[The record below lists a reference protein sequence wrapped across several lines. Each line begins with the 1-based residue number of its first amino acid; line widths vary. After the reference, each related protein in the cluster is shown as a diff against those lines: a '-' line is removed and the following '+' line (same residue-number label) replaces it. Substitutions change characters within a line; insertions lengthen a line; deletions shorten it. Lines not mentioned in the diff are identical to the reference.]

1 MSARWTWK
9 LDQQIPSR
17 TSAAEAIVDALL
29 AQLEQ
34 EQWDSHDLFGVH
46 LAVEEALV
54 NAIIHGNKEDPS
66 KSVHVRLKANHQRLR
81 VEITDQGSGFN
92 PSQVPDPTQGEL
104 LEMPHGRGI
113 MLIRSYMTRVEFKG
127 RGNQLVMEK
136 LRSASLQN

>member
-17 TSAAEAIVDALL
+17 TSAAEEIVDALL

-66 KSVHVRLKANHQRLR
+66 KSVHVCLKANHRRLR

-92 PSQVPDPTQGEL
+92 PSQVPDPTRGEL
-104 LEMPHGRGI
+104 LDVPHGRGI

-127 RGNQLVMEK
+127 RGNQLIMEK